1 VREALFR
8 RIALATSH
16 HYRWVFAATAAAM
29 LGVVALFLAYPPK
42 IDSDILALLPQK
54 NPVVEDFRSVTSDFK
69 SLDYLFILLG
79 SSDPERHPTESY
91 EDFADAFAERLRNSG
106 EIEGVEYRLQDY
118 APLMD
123 QMLPYTMLYLHP
135 KDLGEVASRLSD
147 EAIRAQVARNKRLL
161 DNPASLLTKEIIQ
174 YDPFGLFPVFKSHFM
189 GKTRQL
195 KVDISDGYYISQ
207 GKDPKLLMIV
217 RPVKPAQDIVFGKK
231 LMAGVRGIEA
241 SLRKEWAE
249 EGEDPSPLTVA
260 YGGGYPIAQD
270 DANLIKKDS
279 IVNTVSSFVLVLL
292 VVIWAFRR
300 KSALAYLWGPLL
312 VGLIATF
319 GLAHLLG
326 VTLNSATAGFGAL
339 LIGLGIDFS
348 TVLYGRYIEERN
360 RGTSIDDS
368 IGCIMGNTGK
378 GVFLGALTTAG
389 TFVAMLFTSFR
400 GMRQVGLLTATGIL
414 CCMATVFIL
423 LPAMLYFHQMHKE
436 KQGREPVFAMHSFG
450 FERLGK
456 LAHRHP
462 RATIALWLVLT
473 VIFAWAALGVE
484 LEDNIQNLRSPNN
497 KGVNVTQEIGEK
509 FGASLTYMMAAVDGA
524 SSEEIVAKSR
534 QVVEAVQPFRK
545 NGDVLFTDAITTYL
559 PTLADQQAVID
570 AIKADKSGRFSPE
583 RVRRVFTE
591 ACARQGFS
599 SSFFAAY
606 LDKMGLMLAPERPI
620 TYEDLSKG
628 PIKPLLDKFI
638 VHKADGSWRG
648 VVYLYIPEEFK
659 RFEPH
664 GLMAAI
670 KQAVPGARVTGINV
684 LSRELRASVKHDALL
699 AFVIGA
705 VFVVILILLD
715 FRSLTATL
723 YSLLPLTVAL
733 IWLLGCLRLMGESLN
748 MMNIFVTTMIVG
760 IGSDYGIYFVHRHR
774 EHDGWDMDRVIDECG
789 KPIAIAALTTIAGFG
804 SMSLSSY
811 PGLRSMGYVALLGT
825 LFSMVAT
832 LTLLVAI
839 LTLREKRDKPLPQAG
854 GRTLS

>member
-1 VREALFR
+1 MREALFR

-16 HYRWVFAATAAAM
+16 RYRWVFAAASLVSLA
-29 LGVVALFLAYPPK
+29 VVALFLVFPPR

-54 NPVVEDFRSVTSDFK
+54 NPVVEDFRSVTTDFK
-69 SLDYLFILLG
+69 SLDYLFVLIG
-79 SSDPERHPTESY
+79 SKDPKDHPVEAY
-91 EDFADAFAERLRNSG
+91 EEFADAFAERLKKSG
-106 EIEGVEYRLQDY
+106 DVESVEYRLQDY
-118 APLMD
+118 APLLD
-123 QMLPYTMLYLHP
+123 QMLPYTLLYLHP
-135 KDLGEVASRLSD
+135 KDLGEVSARLSD
-147 EAIRAQVARNKRLL
+147 EAIRAQVAQNKRLL
-161 DNPASLLTKEIIQ
+161 DNPASLITKEIIR
-174 YDPFGLFPVFKSHFM
+174 YDPFGLFPVFKNHFI

-195 KVDISDGYYISQ
+195 KIDISDGYYISQ
-207 GKDPKLLMIV
+207 GSGPKLLMIV
-217 RPVKPAQDIVFGKK
+217 RPVKPAQDIAFGKK
-231 LMAGVRGIEA
+231 LMADVRGMEA
-241 SLRKEWAE
+241 GIKKEWAQ
-249 EGEDPSPLTVA
+249 EGEDISPCTVV

-279 IVNTVSSFVLVLL
+279 IVNTVSSFVLVLF
-292 VVIWAFRR
+292 VVLWAFRR

-312 VGLIATF
+312 FGLIVTF

-360 RGTSIDDS
+360 RGTSIDES

-389 TFVAMLFTSFR
+389 TFIAMLFTSFR

-414 CCMATVFIL
+414 CCMASVFFL

-436 KQGREPVFAMHSFG
+436 KRGKEPVFTMHSFG

-456 LAHRHP
+456 LAHRYP
-462 RATIALWLVLT
+462 KTTIALWLALT
-473 VIFAWAALGVE
+473 AIFGWAAMGVQ
-484 LEDNIQNLRSPNN
+484 LEDNIQNLRSPKNE
-497 KGVNVTQEIGEK
+497 GVNVTQEIGQK

-524 SSEEIVAKSR
+524 SPEEIVAKSHA
-534 QVVEAVQPFRK
+534 VVEAVQPFRQK
-545 NGDVLFTDAITTYL
+545 GEVLFTDAITTYL
-559 PTLADQQAVID
+559 PPASSQEAVIS
-570 AIKADKSGRFSPE
+570 ALNADKSGRFSPE
-583 RVRRVFTE
+583 RVRRVFGE

-599 SSFFAAY
+599 QAFFSAY
-606 LDKMGLMLAPERPI
+606 MDKIDLMLTPTKPV
-620 TYEDLSKG
+620 TYADLEKG
-628 PIKPLLDKFI
+628 PIGPLLDKFI
-638 VHKADGSWRG
+638 VRKDDGSWKG
-648 VVYLYIPEEFK
+648 VVYLYIPDEYK

-670 KQAVPGARVTGINV
+670 QAAVPGTRITGINV
-684 LSRELRASVKHDALL
+684 LSKELRTSVKHDALL
-699 AFVIGA
+699 AFIIGA
-705 VFVVILILLD
+705 VFVVILIFLD
-715 FRSLTATL
+715 FRSVVASL

-733 IWLLGCLRLMGESLN
+733 VWLLGSLRLMGESLN
-748 MMNIFVTTMIVG
+748 MMNIFVTTMIIG

-774 EHDGWDMDRVIDECG
+774 EHDGWDMCRVIDECG
-789 KPIAIAALTTIAGFG
+789 KPVAIAALTTIAGFG

-839 LTLREKRDKPLPQAG
+839 LTLREKRDTQH
-854 GRTLS
+854 